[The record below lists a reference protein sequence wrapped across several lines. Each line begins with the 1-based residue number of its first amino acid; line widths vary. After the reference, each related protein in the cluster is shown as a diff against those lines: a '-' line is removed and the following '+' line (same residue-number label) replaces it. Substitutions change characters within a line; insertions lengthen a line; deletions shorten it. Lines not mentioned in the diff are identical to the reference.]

1 MENCVK
7 EREKP
12 DFPGAVV
19 DALLL
24 ESAQFRRLYDRYM
37 TLLTKLGGA
46 RSGLVVMDA
55 DQRIHLET
63 RVAILACQVSG
74 MLLGGRGRHGRSST
88 PPPQ

>member
-1 MENCVK
+1 VK
-7 EREKP
+7 EREKA

-24 ESAQFRRLYDRYM
+24 ESAQFRRLYDRYL

-46 RSGLVVMDA
+46 RQGLVVMDA
-55 DQRIHLET
+55 DQHIRLET
-63 RVAILACQVSG
+63 QVAKLARQVSG
-74 MLLGGRGRHGRSST
+74 MLLGDRGHHARSST